1 MKDYLRESSPYDGKF
16 NFDIQNT
23 QSTNVGYIASQQT
36 FEVIIQRILDNI
48 NIDIDKR
55 EGSFLFNQ
63 CGPIAVE
70 LAKAYIQMGGLLNL
84 GFIQTNFD
92 DFLDRR
98 VNEFGVYR
106 KEGAK
111 ATGEIMVTGQD
122 GATINNGSIIKAND
136 LHYVVLN
143 DVLLPTDNIAYIEA
157 LEVGYKYNLIA
168 NTEFELVEKNNKI
181 TRLYNETDFKNGV
194 DIETDEDLRKRFVKV
209 VNNPSTSGNKAHY
222 EEWALEVQGVG
233 SARVYPLWNGNGT
246 VKVMITG
253 NDNKPVSE
261 EIIESTKLHI
271 EENMP
276 IGCKLSVTTP
286 TNLNVVVKASVELKE
301 GHELGEI
308 KEEFETKL
316 NEYLKEVTGEL
327 VYAKVYGILVNLLGV
342 GDIQSLTVN
351 DNTINISIAE
361 DKLINISSVELS
373 EVE

>member
-1 MKDYLRESSPYDGKF
+1 MKDYLRESSPYDNKF
-16 NFDIQNT
+16 NFDNQI
-23 QSTNVGYIASQQT
+23 TNVGYIASQQT
-36 FEVIIQRILDNI
+36 FEVIVQRILDNI

-55 EGSFLFNQ
+55 EGSFMSNMVS
-63 CGPIAVE
+63 PIAVE

-111 ATGEIMVTGQD
+111 ATGEIIVTGQD
-122 GATINNGSIIKAND
+122 GAAINNGSIIKAND

-143 DVLLPTDNIAYIEA
+143 DVLLPTDNIAYVEA

-168 NTEFELVEKNNKI
+168 NTEFELAEKNNKI
-181 TRLYNETDFKNGV
+181 TKLHNETDLKNGV
-194 DIETDEDLRKRFVKV
+194 DVETDEELRKRFVKV

-253 NDNKPVSE
+253 NNNKPVSE
-261 EIIESTKLHI
+261 DIIQNTKLHI

-276 IGCKLSVTTP
+276 IGCKLTITTP
-286 TNLNVVVKASVELKE
+286 TLLDVIVKATVELKE
-301 GHELGEI
+301 GYELGEV
-308 KEEFETKL
+308 KEEFKTKID
-316 NEYLKEVTGEL
+316 EYLKEVKDEL
-327 VYAKVYGILVNLLGV
+327 VYSKIYGILANLEGIE
-342 GDIQSLTVN
+342 DMQSLTVN
-351 DNTINISIAE
+351 DNNINISIAE
-361 DKLINISSVELS
+361 DKIINISDVQLN
-373 EVE
+373 EVI